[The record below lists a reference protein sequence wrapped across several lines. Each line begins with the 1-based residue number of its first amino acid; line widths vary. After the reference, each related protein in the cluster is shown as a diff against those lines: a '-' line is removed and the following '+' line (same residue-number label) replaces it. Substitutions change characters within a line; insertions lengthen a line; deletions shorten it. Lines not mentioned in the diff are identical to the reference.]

1 MVTSL
6 GINSMVAKVLT
17 EVLFFMISWTV
28 QRYVVFYDG
37 SVTGVCEADRGETG
51 TTGDRGTSSLVAGC
65 RRTDWSGSK
74 GSRFQVG
81 YTAVRP
87 KKLRA
92 VRSREEN
99 RAEA

>member
-6 GINSMVAKVLT
+6 GINSMAAKVLT

-37 SVTGVCEADRGETG
+37 SGAGGSEADRSESGMTGDCSTNSLIADRGE
-51 TTGDRGTSSLVAGC
+51 
-65 RRTDWSGSK
+65 WSGSK
-74 GSRFQVG
+74 GSRFQIG

-92 VRSREEN
+92 VRSREET

>member
-1 MVTSL
+1 
-6 GINSMVAKVLT
+6 
-17 EVLFFMISWTV
+17 MISWTV

-37 SVTGVCEADRGETG
+37 NEAGSSEADRSE
-51 TTGDRGTSSLVAGC
+51 
-65 RRTDWSGSK
+65 SG
-74 GSRFQVG
+74 RFKIG

-92 VRSREEN
+92 VRSREDT

>member
-1 MVTSL
+1 MVASL
-6 GINSMVAKVLT
+6 GINSMAAKVLT

-37 SVTGVCEADRGETG
+37 NEAEGSEADRGESGMSRSGRTG
-51 TTGDRGTSSLVAGC
+51 GRL
-65 RRTDWSGSK
+65 
-74 GSRFQVG
+74 QIG

-92 VRSREEN
+92 VRSREET